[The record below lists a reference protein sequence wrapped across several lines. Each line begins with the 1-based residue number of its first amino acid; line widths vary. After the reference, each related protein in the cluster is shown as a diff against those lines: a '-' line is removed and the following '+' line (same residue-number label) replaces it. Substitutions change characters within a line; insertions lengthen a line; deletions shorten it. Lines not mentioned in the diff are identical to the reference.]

1 MEAEISTKCATV
13 SAAEFGHDSRLV
25 PITIDA
31 PETLMGEALTY
42 LRERSGGKL
51 VRAFLDMARSM
62 SGD

>member
-1 MEAEISTKCATV
+1 
-13 SAAEFGHDSRLV
+13 
-25 PITIDA
+25 
-31 PETLMGEALTY
+31 MGEALTY